1 MVVTVILISSD
12 ASNRT
17 PLYLSAQEGHLEI
30 VDYLLD
36 SPSYQRPRVGL
47 VDMPDSNGN
56 TALHA
61 ACNRGH
67 LNIVSTITG
76 AYKSLSID
84 IYTVNDNGQTP
95 LHLAAA
101 NGHVNTVMSLLSA
114 TTGTPAHQKLLTA
127 VDDDGCSSLH
137 LACQNGHYGMAL
149 YLSEVYAATVHCSV
163 CVLTLFYCL
172 LFYYN
177 NCYPF
182 SDLVKKTKEVLNQNI
197 DNNYNWSVVFLL

>member
-1 MVVTVILISSD
+1 MDILRFFVDGGYCNPDITD

-17 PLYLSAQEGHLEI
+17 PLYLSAQEGHSEI

-56 TALHA
+56 TPLHA
-61 ACNRGH
+61 ACSGGH
-67 LNIVSTITG
+67 PNIVSTITG

-84 IYTVNDNGQTP
+84 IYTVNDNSQTP

-114 TTGTPAHQKLLTA
+114 TILVLQLMR
-127 VDDDGCSSLH
+127 SSLQQSMVMV
-137 LACQNGHYGMAL
+137 A
-149 YLSEVYAATVHCSV
+149 
-163 CVLTLFYCL
+163 L
-172 LFYYN
+172 LF
-177 NCYPF
+177 
-182 SDLVKKTKEVLNQNI
+182 I
-197 DNNYNWSVVFLL
+197 